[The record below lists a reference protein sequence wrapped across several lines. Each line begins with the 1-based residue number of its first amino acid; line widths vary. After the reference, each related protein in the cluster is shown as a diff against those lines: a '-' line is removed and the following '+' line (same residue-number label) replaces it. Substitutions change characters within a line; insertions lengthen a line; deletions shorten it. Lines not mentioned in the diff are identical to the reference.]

1 MRRIGKSDREVSR
14 EERSG
19 RGRSRKRERS
29 KEHSRDRKRSRGRSR
44 KIRSRE
50 GRKRSRGRSRRL
62 DSAGRRG
69 RSKRR
74 RSYSRKR
81 SRGSRRRRY
90 SEERGSR
97 GIRYRS
103 RERERS
109 RGSLNW
115 RVRDRREEKDLTRN
129 ATDDTPSLLRSLIKA
144 LKQPA
149 GNSGESHLN
158 SPIVERELRRKEFLT
173 AARRLPDGDTW
184 KEKVKA
190 QLNLADL
197 DASSQV

>member
-29 KEHSRDRKRSRGRSR
+29 KEHSGERKRSRGRSR

-109 RGSLNW
+109 RGSLHW
-115 RVRDRREEKDLTRN
+115 RDRREEKDPARN
-129 ATDDTPSLLRSLIKA
+129 AKDDTPSLLRSLIKA

-149 GNSGESHLN
+149 GNSGEPHLN
-158 SPIVERELRRKEFLT
+158 SPIVERELRRKEFLA

-190 QLNLADL
+190 QLNLTDL